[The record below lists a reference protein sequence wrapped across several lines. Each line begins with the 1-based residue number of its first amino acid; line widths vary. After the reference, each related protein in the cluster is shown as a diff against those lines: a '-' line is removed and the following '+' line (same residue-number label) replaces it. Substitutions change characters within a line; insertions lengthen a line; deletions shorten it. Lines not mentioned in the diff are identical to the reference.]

1 MLLDDPGGKVKKII
15 KIWLDNV
22 ASVDRR
28 LRLLD
33 KMQKMRKAKMSTMTM
48 VRFHS
53 EFQGRVIII
62 YANLYILFFIFH
74 SNRWRYLSIPPYTRE
89 KTAFLKTN

>member
-62 YANLYILFFIFH
+62 YANFYIL
-74 SNRWRYLSIPPYTRE
+74 YLFSIPIDGDIYPYHRTHAKRPPS
-89 KTAFLKTN
+89 